1 MSISVSVV
9 GASGRMGSLAVAL
22 IDSSADLQ
30 LHSKLNSQ
38 TPLDHMLGAD
48 VVLDFTRPDVS
59 PSVVSTAIANGAR
72 VVVGTSGWSA
82 TAVGE
87 LSRRVAQLNNGSSVL
102 IVPNFSLGSTLAQH
116 FATRAARFFDSI
128 EIVEHH
134 HAGKVDSPSGT
145 AVRTA
150 ELIHQARADMTQPL
164 IPGVEQ
170 PARGQV
176 VAGVPVHSLRLTG
189 SLATQETHFAAA
201 DEHLVIRHVVHSP
214 RAYQQGIYLAVT
226 KSVQVTGVLVGLENL
241 IEL

>member
-1 MSISVSVV
+1 MTISVSVV
-9 GASGRMGSLAVAL
+9 GASGRMGSLAVEL
-22 IDSSADLQ
+22 IDSSADLR

-48 VVLDFTRPDVS
+48 VVLDFTRPEVS
-59 PSVVSTAIANGAR
+59 PQVVSTAVSSGAR

-82 TAVGE
+82 AAVSA
-87 LSRRVAQLNNGSSVL
+87 LSKQVAELNNGSSVL
-102 IVPNFSLGSTLAQH
+102 IVPNFSLGSTLAQQ
-116 FATRAARFFDSI
+116 FAIRAARFFESI

-134 HAGKVDSPSGT
+134 HAAKVDSPSGT
-145 AVRTA
+145 AIRTA
-150 ELIHQARADMTQPL
+150 ELIHQAREGMVQPL

-176 VAGVPVHSLRLTG
+176 VAGTPVHSLRLSG
-189 SLATQETHFAAA
+189 SLATQETYFSAA
-201 DEHLVIRHVVHSP
+201 DEQLVIRHVVHSP

-226 KSVQVTGVLVGLENL
+226 KSLQLSGVMVGLENL